1 MLALDLCA
9 ASAEPTLTD
18 TAAAGRW
25 LRARGLRG
33 DLGPGGLER
42 LRLLREAVDALLRAA
57 VDRQPPPITA
67 LDQLNAASAE
77 AAACP
82 QLNWPAAGAPRMW
95 LSTPAG
101 PDAAIVGAFARSAI
115 ELLSGRERD
124 RLRVCGAH
132 GCQSL
137 FLAANPRR
145 QWCSPACGNRVRVAR
160 HAARYRLR

>member
-9 ASAEPTLTD
+9 TSSEAALAD

-33 DLGPGGLER
+33 DLEPCGLER
-42 LRLLREAVDALLRAA
+42 LRHLREAVDALLRAA
-57 VDRQPPPITA
+57 VGLEPPPVTA

-82 QLNWPAAGAPRMW
+82 QLNWPPAGAPRMW

-115 ELLSGRERD
+115 ELLAGRERD
-124 RLRVCGAH
+124 RLRICGAH
-132 GCQSL
+132 GCQTL

-160 HAARYRLR
+160 HAARYKLR